1 MTLSSLRCL
10 ILACGNTL
18 RGDDGVGLW
27 LAEWAEQ
34 RFADQPAVR
43 IIADHQWTPELA
55 ADVAHA
61 QSVLFIDCTLD
72 SPPGSVNLT
81 SVEPAPS
88 AEVRTT
94 HHLDAAQLL
103 ALARD
108 FYNSLPQ
115 KSQLLTIGAGSIE
128 MSENFSPAVTASL
141 PEACRLIE
149 VIVIKSLDISGE
161 CPPAKPV
168 MVAGHSKG
176 HV

>member
-1 MTLSSLRCL
+1 MSSTKTRCL

-34 RFADQPAVR
+34 RFTDQPEVR
-43 IIADHQWTPELA
+43 TIADHQWTPELA

-72 SPPGSVNLT
+72 SPPGLVNL
-81 SVEPAPS
+81 SLVEPANS
-88 AEVRTT
+88 AEVRAT

-103 ALARD
+103 ALGQRL
-108 FYNSLPQ
+108 FNSLP
-115 KSQLLTIGAGSIE
+115 KSSQLLTIGAGSIE
-128 MSENFSPAVTASL
+128 MGENFSPAVTASL

-149 VIVIKSLDISGE
+149 ETVVQSLTS
-161 CPPAKPV
+161 
-168 MVAGHSKG
+168 SN
-176 HV
+176 